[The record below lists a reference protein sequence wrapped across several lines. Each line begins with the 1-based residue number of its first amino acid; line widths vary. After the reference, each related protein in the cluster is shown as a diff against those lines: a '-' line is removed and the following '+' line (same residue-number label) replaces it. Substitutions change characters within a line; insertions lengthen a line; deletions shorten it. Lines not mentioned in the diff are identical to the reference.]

1 MFDKDLEEIRHKV
14 ENTIPEM
21 KNTLEEINMRLTE
34 QENKQVTWKTEWWK

>member
-34 QENKQVTWKTEWWK
+34 QENK